1 MVQAEYKTKWA
12 APLADLVGYFNKR
25 NPSVLERQSMD
36 AVYQVYGYMMFN
48 ENKYSIL
55 SNMQHAWFFQH
66 AEGGQT
72 LRYYGPIDIDPVS
85 SPSMLKAFV
94 GIIWLANDS
103 WFHSSPTP
111 GRYFGP
117 SPTGARQR
125 ATALRQAHH
134 YRSGIV
140 AGSYDVWQLDPRLC
154 HFDRSS
160 IRHAP
165 RHGFTLKAKLETGIL
180 TREDVFCK
188 VVDLF
193 RAQDSIDSLDMEV
206 RNYATL
212 KDLQGIAIPRVCGYY
227 DIWGLLRVLVLE
239 DVGTAIPE
247 GQQIGVQMRTKMKAA
262 LSRIH
267 LAGYVHGDIARRNF
281 CTKGNAVFLVDL
293 ETLVPGTL
301 VERTNELA
309 VIDAL

>member
-1 MVQAEYKTKWA
+1 
-12 APLADLVGYFNKR
+12 
-25 NPSVLERQSMD
+25 
-36 AVYQVYGYMMFN
+36 
-48 ENKYSIL
+48 
-55 SNMQHAWFFQH
+55 MQHAWFFQRL
-66 AEGGQT
+66 EGGQT
-72 LRYYGPIDIDPVS
+72 LRYYGPIGIDS
-85 SPSMLKAFV
+85 ANSPSMLKAFV
-94 GIIWLANDS
+94 GIILLANDT

-111 GRYFGP
+111 DHPLPGRHF
-117 SPTGARQR
+117 RQR

-134 YRSGIV
+134 YRSRVV
-140 AGSYDVWQLDPRLC
+140 AGSYDVLQLDPRLC

-165 RHGFTLKAKLETGIL
+165 RYGFTLKAKLETGML

-227 DIWGLLRVLVLE
+227 EIWGLLRVLVLE

-247 GQQIGVQMRTKMKAA
+247 GQQIGVRMRTKMKAA

-293 ETLVPGTL
+293 ETLGLGTR
-301 VERTNELA
+301 VEKRNEVA
-309 VIDAL
+309 AIDAL

>member
-1 MVQAEYKTKWA
+1 MT
-12 APLADLVGYFNKR
+12 
-25 NPSVLERQSMD
+25 
-36 AVYQVYGYMMFN
+36 FN
-48 ENKYSIL
+48 ENKYGIL
-55 SNMQHAWFFQH
+55 TNMQHAWFFQRF
-66 AEGGQT
+66 EGGQT
-72 LRYYGPIDIDPVS
+72 LRYYGPIGIDPES
-85 SPSMLKAFV
+85 SPSMLKSFV
-94 GIIWLANDS
+94 GIILLANDP
-103 WFHSSPTP
+103 WFHSSSTPARPPP
-111 GRYFGP
+111 GRHFGP
-117 SPTGARQR
+117 SPTAARQR

-134 YRSGIV
+134 YRSEIV
-140 AGSYDVWQLDPRLC
+140 AGSYGVLQLDPRLC

-165 RHGFTLKAKLETGIL
+165 RHGFTLKVKLETGML

-193 RAQDSIDSLDMEV
+193 RAQDSIDSLDVEV

-247 GQQIGVQMRTKMKAA
+247 GQQIAVRMRTKMKAA

-281 CTKGNAVFLVDL
+281 CIKGNAVFLVDL
-293 ETLVPGTL
+293 ETLALGTL

-309 VIDAL
+309 AIDAL